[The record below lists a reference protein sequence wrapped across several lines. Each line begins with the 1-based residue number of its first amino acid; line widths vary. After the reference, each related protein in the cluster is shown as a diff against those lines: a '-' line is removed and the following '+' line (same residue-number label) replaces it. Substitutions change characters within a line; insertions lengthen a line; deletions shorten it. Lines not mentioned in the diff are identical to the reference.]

1 MRNCLLF
8 DCRVDVFNSWSNNV
22 PLILL
27 YDVVTDSFHR
37 HGEEVLPPITIVA
50 AAKKK
55 QVESRNTQDVMLVGG
70 GDGGRRQPEP
80 KWVKPDRRFTSEFK
94 ELSVRLMTLKVHNSS
109 VRQPASER
117 PLLAGQGFPP

>member
-8 DCRVDVFNSWSNNV
+8 DCRVDVFNSLSNNV
-22 PLILL
+22 PLVLL

-80 KWVKPDRRFTSEFK
+80 KWVKPDRRFTSEFN
-94 ELSVRLMTLKVHNSS
+94 ELSVRLM
-109 VRQPASER
+109 R
-117 PLLAGQGFPP
+117 